1 MPLTPLQTA
10 FSEARLGRYLEWA
23 SGNPATAV
31 QLYTLNAKLS
41 EALYI
46 PLQAL
51 ELSLRNRIHDAMRQ
65 QFGEEWLLD
74 GSPCLHEKQMQKV
87 RRALVELTLNRK
99 AHTSEQVLST
109 LSFGFWTALLG
120 TEYEAL
126 WRKTLYQIASKPNG
140 KRVPRKSLSGP
151 LTRSPPSASCATG
164 SPTMSRSCITICRG
178 TTMTFSKSSAGCR
191 PRLHNGARD
200 ATASQRSIRQI
211 PASCPLRPETACLK

>member
-126 WRKTLYQIASKPNG
+126 WRKTLHQIASKPNG

-151 LTRSPPSASCATG
+151 LTTIRKLRNRIAHHEPILHYNLPRHHDDIQQIIGWLSPEAAQWC
-164 SPTMSRSCITICRG
+164 
-178 TTMTFSKSSAGCR
+178 AGCDR
-191 PRLHNGARD
+191 F
-200 ATASQRSIRQI
+200 
-211 PASCPLRPETACLK
+211 PALYQANSCKLPVAA